1 MNKKELRKLIA
12 QRKAEHTTQQ
22 RRQLSQD
29 VCSRVL
35 STPEWAEAET
45 VLLYHS
51 LADEV
56 DTAEL
61 IAAGVGQGKQI
72 LLPVV
77 VGSELE
83 LRIYDGPETLKRGA
97 YGILEPTGSLF
108 PSPRYPQIS
117 LAIIPGVAFDKDG
130 HRLGRGKGYYD
141 RLLPRLTGACKV
153 GICWNFQLLEH
164 IPTEDHDITMNRI
177 VYN

>member
-29 VCSRVL
+29 VCCRVL

-51 LADEV
+51 LPDEV

-153 GICWNFQLLEH
+153 GICWHFQLLDH

-177 VYN
+177 VFN